1 MYTIKNVEE
10 RITPCQVNMS
20 SYLYHPF
27 IHSFWFISLIS
38 FPSLRGLF
46 TFTALNVHLNLA
58 IFNHSLLCYFNR
70 GRGKNS
76 CPILARPVIY
86 RTKEIWAV
94 FYLTGCGVGVSVRM
108 WGRGC
113 LNQSETEYIQ
123 NMIPNCRRFHFLFLT
138 ESLYQKGSAKAI
150 SEYFRIGKNEV
161 TCCSLPARQV
171 VKGK

>member
-1 MYTIKNVEE
+1 
-10 RITPCQVNMS
+10 MS

-38 FPSLRGLF
+38 FPGLRGLF
-46 TFTALNVHLNLA
+46 PFTALNVHLNLA
-58 IFNHSLLCYFNR
+58 IFNHSLLCYFNWE
-70 GRGKNS
+70 GGKNS

-86 RTKEIWAV
+86 RTKEIGAV
-94 FYLTGCGVGVSVRM
+94 CYLTGCGVGVSVRM

-123 NMIPNCRRFHFLFLT
+123 IMIPNFSRFHFLYLT

-161 TCCSLPARQV
+161 TCCSLPAWCICSGHPLITMRHHILLC
-171 VKGK
+171 K